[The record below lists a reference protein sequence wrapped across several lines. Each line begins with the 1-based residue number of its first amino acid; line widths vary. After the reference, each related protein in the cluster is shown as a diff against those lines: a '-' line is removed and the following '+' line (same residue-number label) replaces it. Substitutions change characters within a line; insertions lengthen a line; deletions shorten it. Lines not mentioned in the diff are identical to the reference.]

1 MVIAA
6 IVSLGAS
13 VFESNTGEAVP
24 MLKEVAQSCY
34 IVAIVAFC
42 FAYIF
47 PLVKKYGGV
56 LIALTLDESGIPDTA
71 EGRVDIAFK
80 IIDEAAKYGI
90 TGE

>member
-1 MVIAA
+1 MKQLTGWKLTMIIAA

-42 FAYIF
+42 FVYIF
-47 PLVKKYGGV
+47 PLVKKR
-56 LIALTLDESGIPDTA
+56 E
-71 EGRVDIAFK
+71 E
-80 IIDEAAKYGI
+80 
-90 TGE
+90 

>member
-1 MVIAA
+1 MKQLTGWKLTMIIAA

-47 PLVKKYGGV
+47 PLLKK
-56 LIALTLDESGIPDTA
+56 ERS
-71 EGRVDIAFK
+71 K
-80 IIDEAAKYGI
+80 N
-90 TGE
+90 

>member
-1 MVIAA
+1 MKQLTGWKLTMIIAA

-47 PLVKKYGGV
+47 PLVKK
-56 LIALTLDESGIPDTA
+56 ERS
-71 EGRVDIAFK
+71 K
-80 IIDEAAKYGI
+80 N
-90 TGE
+90 

>member
-1 MVIAA
+1 MKQLTGWKLTMVIAA

-47 PLVKKYGGV
+47 PLVKK
-56 LIALTLDESGIPDTA
+56 ERS
-71 EGRVDIAFK
+71 K
-80 IIDEAAKYGI
+80 N
-90 TGE
+90 

>member
-1 MVIAA
+1 MKRLTGWKLTMIIAA

-47 PLVKKYGGV
+47 PLVKKR
-56 LIALTLDESGIPDTA
+56 E
-71 EGRVDIAFK
+71 E
-80 IIDEAAKYGI
+80 
-90 TGE
+90 